1 MDNFDYKSYLRSGK
15 IHGDKS
21 MLTESEQVSE
31 KKKQGDD
38 DREDE
43 SLGARKGAEKG
54 KKVSMKGRRDDSY
67 GKFGKRDAEAKGK
80 AKGPGK
86 NKINKESQE
95 VDESLA
101 VAAGVASIFG
111 GAAALNKIMD
121 KLEKGDLGE
130 KGKSIAKSL
139 ASLGSA
145 ASSVRKESQEVDES
159 LAVAAGVA
167 SIFGGAAAL
176 NKIMD
181 KLEKGDLGE
190 KGKSIAKSL
199 ASLGSAASSVRKEGY
214 SPNYEEDDIDPMSEN
229 ARTGA
234 EQEGYKDGFNDAK
247 DDIEGALKKMKVSE
261 LKAKIREN
269 ILSTLNEA
277 EVEEMSKP
285 KTGEK
290 EAEELKEEEV
300 DEALDMTASPE
311 TLRKMIFQLLDDG
324 RIQPETADDLLNAI
338 SNSPSK
344 NIYEKEEVDVDI
356 DVEDE
361 VEVDAEADDI
371 EIERK
376 GVKAKVEVG
385 LSPEEEIVQDSL
397 KAAMDAAEAL
407 GSDKL
412 ADQIGN
418 TITFFTRQ
426 FVVGDS
432 TD

>member
-31 KKKQGDD
+31 KKKQGYD

-54 KKVSMKGRRDDSY
+54 KKQSMKGRRDDSY

-145 ASSVRKESQEVDES
+145 ASSVREESQEVDES

-199 ASLGSAASSVRKEGY
+199 ASLGSAASSVKKEGY
-214 SPNYEEDDIDPMSEN
+214 SPNYEEDDIDPMNEN
-229 ARTGA
+229 ARTDA
-234 EQEGYKDGFNDAK
+234 EEEGYEDGFKDAK
-247 DDIEGALKKMKVSE
+247 ADMKDALTKMKVSE

-269 ILSTLNEA
+269 ILSTLNE
-277 EVEEMSKP
+277 E
-285 KTGEK
+285 
-290 EAEELKEEEV
+290 
-300 DEALDMTASPE
+300 
-311 TLRKMIFQLLDDG
+311 
-324 RIQPETADDLLNAI
+324 
-338 SNSPSK
+338 
-344 NIYEKEEVDVDI
+344 EEVDVDI

-397 KAAMDAAEAL
+397 KAAMDAAQAL

-426 FVVGDS
+426 FVVGDN

>member
-31 KKKQGDD
+31 KKKQGYD

-54 KKVSMKGRRDDSY
+54 KKQSMKGRRDDSY

-145 ASSVRKESQEVDES
+145 ASSVK
-159 LAVAAGVA
+159 
-167 SIFGGAAAL
+167 
-176 NKIMD
+176 
-181 KLEKGDLGE
+181 
-190 KGKSIAKSL
+190 
-199 ASLGSAASSVRKEGY
+199 KEGY
-214 SPNYEEDDIDPMSEN
+214 SPNYEEDDIDPMNEN
-229 ARTGA
+229 ARTDA
-234 EQEGYKDGFNDAK
+234 EEEGYEDGFKDAK
-247 DDIEGALKKMKVSE
+247 ADMKDALTKMKVSE

-269 ILSTLNEA
+269 ILSTLNE
-277 EVEEMSKP
+277 E
-285 KTGEK
+285 
-290 EAEELKEEEV
+290 
-300 DEALDMTASPE
+300 
-311 TLRKMIFQLLDDG
+311 
-324 RIQPETADDLLNAI
+324 
-338 SNSPSK
+338 
-344 NIYEKEEVDVDI
+344 EEVDVDI

-397 KAAMDAAEAL
+397 KAAMDAAQAL

-426 FVVGDS
+426 FVVGDN

>member
-31 KKKQGDD
+31 KKKQGYD

-54 KKVSMKGRRDDSY
+54 KKQSMKDRRDDSY
-67 GKFGKRDAEAKGK
+67 GKFGKRDAEKK
-80 AKGPGK
+80 GK
-86 NKINKESQE
+86 NKINKEE
-95 VDESLA
+95 IDVE
-101 VAAGVASIFG
+101 
-111 GAAALNKIMD
+111 
-121 KLEKGDLGE
+121 
-130 KGKSIAKSL
+130 
-139 ASLGSA
+139 
-145 ASSVRKESQEVDES
+145 
-159 LAVAAGVA
+159 
-167 SIFGGAAAL
+167 
-176 NKIMD
+176 
-181 KLEKGDLGE
+181 
-190 KGKSIAKSL
+190 
-199 ASLGSAASSVRKEGY
+199 EGY
-214 SPNYEEDDIDPMSEN
+214 GKKYEEDDVKSMSED
-229 ARTGA
+229 ARTDA
-234 EQEGYKDGFNDAK
+234 EQEGYEDGFKDAK
-247 DDIEGALKKMKVSE
+247 SDMKDAMSKMKVSE
-261 LKAKIREN
+261 LKAKIRED

-277 EVEEMSKP
+277 D
-285 KTGEK
+285 
-290 EAEELKEEEV
+290 KEEEEDV
-300 DEALDMTASPE
+300 KEALDMTASPE
-311 TLRKMIFQLLDDG
+311 TLRKMVFQLLDDG

-338 SNSPSK
+338 SNSPSN
-344 NIYEKEEVDVDI
+344 NIYEEEEVDVDVDI

-385 LSPEEEIVQDSL
+385 LSPEEELVQDSL
-397 KAAMDAAEAL
+397 KAAMDAAQAL

-426 FVVGDS
+426 FVVGDN